1 MATELSRQVSPTGG
15 QDHASS
21 TSVPSESQNGS
32 NGDDKLL
39 NASPSR
45 FYSKLS
51 AASLIKSVIPTM
63 ERPSDWFWYRD
74 SFQLYIQ
81 AGNFHYLLDLQPGNP
96 LPEGLTEDD
105 YNLDATILRDLLFST
120 INKKLLLSVPRR
132 ATPYEIFQTLRAKF
146 GNRDTLYG
154 NLLELKREYRLTDTS
169 TSAVDRLQSQLNT
182 MCELSLELDS
192 PLDISTQIIMV
203 KEAIPRNLPMVLAYI
218 NKDYQDIAALFRE
231 LKLILSQMQPRSNH
245 SRKRHCK

>member
-1 MATELSRQVSPTGG
+1 MHLQRLCPANRKTV
-15 QDHASS
+15 A
-21 TSVPSESQNGS
+21 
-32 NGDDKLL
+32 
-39 NASPSR
+39 
-45 FYSKLS
+45 
-51 AASLIKSVIPTM
+51 M
-63 ERPSDWFWYRD
+63 EMISCSMPLHQGFTR
-74 SFQLYIQ
+74 
-81 AGNFHYLLDLQPGNP
+81 NYLLLVSSSRLFPQWSDHLIGFGIATLSSFIFKRVISTIFDLQPGNP